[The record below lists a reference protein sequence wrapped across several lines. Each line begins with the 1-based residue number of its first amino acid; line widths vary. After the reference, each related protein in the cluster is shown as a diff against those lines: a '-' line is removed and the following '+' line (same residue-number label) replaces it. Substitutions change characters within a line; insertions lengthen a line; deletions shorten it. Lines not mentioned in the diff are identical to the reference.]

1 LHRFFA
7 SSGNICTY
15 LILLPECRERYSK
28 IDFMS
33 SLSPGTI
40 AKLERLERTI
50 AGMRSVAVAFSGG
63 VDSSVLLRIAS
74 DCLDGR
80 VIAVTAAS
88 EILPRRDMEGARRL
102 VEQLNVVHWV
112 IPSSELSVPEFVQNG
127 PDRCYVCKKARYASI
142 LKGLGNRGVCVL
154 LDGSNVDD
162 LKDYRPGARAVREL
176 GVVSPLQD
184 VGLTKDEIRQ
194 FARVFGMSCW
204 NKPASACLASRIPYG
219 CSITREK
226 LEQVEKA
233 EDFLCSLEIA
243 QQVRVRHHGNVAVI
257 EVDETALGYFVEK
270 SMRDKIVGFLSELGF
285 RHVTLD
291 LRGYRMGS
299 LNSSFERGSGLG

>member
-1 LHRFFA
+1 M
-7 SSGNICTY
+7 N
-15 LILLPECRERYSK
+15 K
-28 IDFMS
+28 
-33 SLSPGTI
+33 LSPETTG
-40 AKLERLERTI
+40 KLERLQGLI
-50 AGMRSVAVAFSGG
+50 SGMGSVAVAFSGG
-63 VDSSVLLRIAS
+63 VDSSVLLRIAADS
-74 DCLDGR
+74 LDGR
-80 VIAVTAAS
+80 VTAVTADS
-88 EILPRRDMEGARRL
+88 EILPRRDLEEARRL
-102 VEQLNVVHWV
+102 VEHLDVVHWV
-112 IPSSELSVPEFVQNG
+112 MQSNELSVPEFVQND
-127 PDRCYVCKKARYASI
+127 PDRCYLCKKARYASI
-142 LKGLGNRGVCVL
+142 LERLRDRGVRVL

-219 CSITREK
+219 CSITPEK